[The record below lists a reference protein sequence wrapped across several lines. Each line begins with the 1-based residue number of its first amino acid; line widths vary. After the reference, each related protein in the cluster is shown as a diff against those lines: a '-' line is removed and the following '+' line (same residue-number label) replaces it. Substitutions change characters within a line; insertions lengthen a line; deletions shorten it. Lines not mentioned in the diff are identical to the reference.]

1 MAINIY
7 IKDPDKEE
15 RKFQASVLLQARKTL
30 DGNLMILDHADI
42 TIVLVPS
49 ASKIVTFPKEK
60 GIDIAYNAQDKLFKF
75 LERKGAIIPDSI
87 RSGNVYGSLEALF
100 PSESKYADT
109 FQVVLF
115 MISKFIE
122 QERPYMEAVEAYEK
136 MEDERLLEPEGDDA
150 TELGKVP
157 HEETKGTLVP
167 AYPGYFYGLSGVYRY

>member
-1 MAINIY
+1 
-7 IKDPDKEE
+7 
-15 RKFQASVLLQARKTL
+15 
-30 DGNLMILDHADI
+30 
-42 TIVLVPS
+42 
-49 ASKIVTFPKEK
+49 
-60 GIDIAYNAQDKLFKF
+60 
-75 LERKGAIIPDSI
+75 
-87 RSGNVYGSLEALF
+87 LF